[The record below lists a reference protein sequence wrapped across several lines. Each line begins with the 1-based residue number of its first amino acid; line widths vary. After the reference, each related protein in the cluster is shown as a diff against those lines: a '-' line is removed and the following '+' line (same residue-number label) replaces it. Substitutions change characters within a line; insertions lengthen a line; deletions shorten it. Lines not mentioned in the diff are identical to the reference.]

1 MSMIARLG
9 VVLGINTAEFVAGM
23 AKADSALGKFG
34 KSVSA
39 MKGPLIAAGLA
50 LAAVG
55 LKALSYA
62 DSVVDVATANDMAV
76 DTIIKLQNALANNGG
91 EAENASKIMSA
102 FTKSVESAADGS
114 VTAQKSF
121 AEAGISLD
129 DLAKLSAEDL
139 FKKTI
144 EGLDKIPDTI
154 TRNAKGFEILG
165 KSIKNVDLKGLNQGM
180 KDSEGIAVDQ
190 AKAMS
195 DAADSWDLLEQA
207 GRKVNELVAI
217 ELGPTIKSFI
227 DYLNADGQ
235 TALIE
240 FANIVGASFKAI
252 VVSVTTSVYA
262 LKMSLYGL
270 VAIISEFPGI
280 GFIGLIEGE
289 IAGREKTYAD
299 QLLETM
305 DLVKGLEKQKKLID
319 ALYGNPQKK
328 PNAPDKTDLNTP
340 NKDGKKPARPVTD
353 TIANELSKLKAEYD
367 VTKKQY
373 DIEIERNNLLSM
385 RGQLSTKEYNKA
397 LEELAL
403 QEALANIEKKRT
415 DDLASNKD
423 KVKSIDKKINDQA
436 EASYALAVA
445 QSQGRLRAISET
457 NKYELN
463 EQAKLSQIAIDR
475 SAQLFNLQNAGR
487 LLRVEDLQLQ
497 KDIFQ
502 IQSDLGDEI
511 RRIDKLQLDDA
522 DAQIAK
528 AKELADVKI
537 AEANRQHAITTRG
550 GTPGEGFTDAMTKAI
565 NDLPTAMQNGA
576 AMFESMMGNMSKSLT
591 DFVMTGKSSFKDFAK
606 SIIADIM
613 AIYIRSQILTM
624 LKGVFSMFGGASGAP
639 QVMGS
644 MPSVPGLAAAGGY
657 INSPTIVGE
666 NGPEL
671 FIPKTAGTVVPNQQ
685 MSGMGGSPQVVYNG
699 PYIANM
705 SAIDTQSATQ
715 FLAKNNKS
723 VWAAN
728 AYANK
733 SLAVTG
739 GRT

>member
-1 MSMIARLG
+1 MAMIARLG
-9 VVLGINTAEFVAGM
+9 VVLGINTAEFVTGM

-34 KSVSA
+34 KSIGS

-121 AEAGISLD
+121 AQAGISLD

-217 ELGPTIKSFI
+217 EIGPTIKSFI

-235 TALIE
+235 AALIE

-262 LKMSLYGL
+262 LKMSMYGL

-280 GFIGLIEGE
+280 GFLGLIEGE

-319 ALYGNPQKK
+319 AIYGDPQKN
-328 PNAPDKTDLNTP
+328 PNAPDVKNPL
-340 NKDGKKPARPVTD
+340 NKDGQKPARPVTD
-353 TIANELSKLKAEYD
+353 TIGNELSKLKAEYD
-367 VTKKQY
+367 VIKKQY
-373 DIEIERNNLLSM
+373 DIEIERNDLLSM
-385 RGQLSTKEYNKA
+385 RSELSTKEYNKT
-397 LEELAL
+397 LEELDL
-403 QEALANIEKKRT
+403 QEAISNIEKKRT
-415 DDLASNKD
+415 NDLASNKD
-423 KVKSIDKKINDQA
+423 RVKEIDKQINDQA
-436 EASYALAVA
+436 EASYVLAVA

-463 EQAKLSQIAIDR
+463 EQAKLSQVAIDR

-528 AKELADVKI
+528 AKELADIKT
-537 AEANRQHAITTRG
+537 AEANRQHAVTTRG

-624 LKGVFSMFGGASGAP
+624 LKGVFSMFGGPAP